1 MFSHLP
7 STNAKLQDDIGHWVD
22 FSLNAMVNPRL
33 ANLHIASVCFYLNN
47 GWPPI
52 ISPQPQHFNFNG
64 WASPHPPSHHEPP
77 VSRLF
82 VAAVIPLICIPQ
94 GPRPY
99 LLMSYLDY
107 YIALICPVCFTQW
120 MVWIIALHFGCKFAS
135 SVLQSQI
142 WKDSPTKLLLSL
154 T

>member
-1 MFSHLP
+1 MFSHLQ
-7 STNAKLQDDIGHWVD
+7 STNANATRWHRTLSRF
-22 FSLNAMVNPRL
+22 FSQCNVNPRL
-33 ANLHIASVCFYLNN
+33 ANLHIASVCFSPNN

-82 VAAVIPLICIPQ
+82 VAAMIPLICIPQ

-142 WKDSPTKLLLSL
+142 HRFEKRVRQNY
-154 T
+154 